1 MDSELNIATLEKS
14 KTLRFFTISLQRHFD
29 LQAGRS
35 VLDRIDDKIK
45 IS

>member
-1 MDSELNIATLEKS
+1 MDSELNIVTLEKS

-29 LQAGRS
+29 LQAGRN
-35 VLDRIDDKIK
+35 VLDRFDDKIT